1 MSKLEKEATKDA
13 TRGAIGAPPPEAAAE
28 ETQPPRRVLYV
39 VARPYSAGE
48 SYDVVTAKVKGE
60 DDKDKTLLDLLV
72 PGPDGKDVTVKDVR
86 RSDRQEPGTWFKEGE
101 A

>member
-1 MSKLEKEATKDA
+1 MSKSEKDATKDA
-13 TRGAIGAPPPEAAAE
+13 TRGAIGAPPPETAAE
-28 ETQPPRRVLYV
+28 ETQPPRTVQYV

-48 SYDVVTAKVKGE
+48 PYDVVTAKIKGQDE
-60 DDKDKTLLDLLV
+60 KDATLLDLLI